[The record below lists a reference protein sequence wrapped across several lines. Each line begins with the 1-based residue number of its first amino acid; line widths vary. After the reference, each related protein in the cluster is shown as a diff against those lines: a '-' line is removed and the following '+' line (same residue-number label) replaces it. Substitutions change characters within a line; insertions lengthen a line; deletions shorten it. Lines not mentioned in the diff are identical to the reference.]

1 MSEIV
6 KLRTRT
12 DIDEEAAV
20 WVWRM
25 DSAAVAAADRQAFEA
40 WLRQDPRHQ
49 RAAAALSAVWG
60 TLDGLAEAKRDEK
73 IATFTNPAKLPLLH
87 HPQRGWFAAA
97 AVLAA
102 VGVGA
107 VWLQQG
113 GGESQTLATAV
124 GQQRNVTLADGSTVT
139 LNTNTILETDLRRR
153 TREIYL
159 RKGEAH
165 FQVAHDRSRPFL
177 VHAGDAVVRAVGTAF
192 EVRVLTDQHVDVVVD
207 EGRVEVQATALLP
220 ALPNPAA
227 RARAAAATTVR
238 ALNAGE
244 RLSTASRDYAVTPIT
259 AQQMSS
265 ELAWREGA
273 IIFDGQP
280 LSATPMP
287 ASSSAIRRSRGFGSA
302 GAFARATC
310 RSSLTR
316 CKPRCRFR
324 SATPTPDWYSSTPG
338 PDRTLDAV
346 LATPARPRCPMGRT
360 AVLSPNSV
368 AILTAVPPQS
378 RVRTAAA
385 SAVAVYSRPTVYS

>member
-40 WLRQDPRHQ
+40 WLRQDPRHR
-49 RAAAALSAVWG
+49 RAAAALSAVWS

-73 IATFTNPAKLPLLH
+73 IATFTNTTKLPLLH

-102 VGVGA
+102 VAVGA

-113 GGESQTLATAV
+113 GGESQ
-124 GQQRNVTLADGSTVT
+124 TLADGSTVT

-192 EVRVLTDQHVDVVVD
+192 E
-207 EGRVEVQATALLP
+207 
-220 ALPNPAA
+220 
-227 RARAAAATTVR
+227 
-238 ALNAGE
+238 
-244 RLSTASRDYAVTPIT
+244 
-259 AQQMSS
+259 
-265 ELAWREGA
+265 
-273 IIFDGQP
+273 
-280 LSATPMP
+280 
-287 ASSSAIRRSRGFGSA
+287 
-302 GAFARATC
+302 
-310 RSSLTR
+310 
-316 CKPRCRFR
+316 
-324 SATPTPDWYSSTPG
+324 
-338 PDRTLDAV
+338 
-346 LATPARPRCPMGRT
+346 
-360 AVLSPNSV
+360 
-368 AILTAVPPQS
+368 
-378 RVRTAAA
+378 
-385 SAVAVYSRPTVYS
+385 